1 MLMDGRWRFEN
12 GRGGEDFDGTEAQMK
27 RLTVRRFFALAIGFG
42 FAFVFGHRFFLS
54 PVFAG
59 YDPSGLRLP
68 PGFQASIYV
77 TGTGFH
83 EDQRGIP
90 AVVSMTFDRRGGLYF
105 ARTANRLKEIYG
117 RSDARVYRMPPG
129 PAKVTPA
136 TEKQFLFGPP
146 LHDPDDLAVNSR
158 GEVFVSASHPAGY
171 GIVYRLTPGGAASL
185 FAGGP
190 VASGPPLLRDPEGI
204 AFDKTGNVYVIDTDL
219 GVVVKLDGQGKVL
232 DPRWLTGLGR
242 GRTLTIDHRDN
253 LWIGSDG
260 AHDTEPIDRH
270 GEILR
275 APLAGGKPETVYSG
289 ALPSGM
295 SFSPGGNL
303 FVAQR
308 RAHKIFAL
316 TPAGKHVEFASFTG
330 RSSLRTLA
338 FPPLTEQT
346 RRLGIAGDLFVMV
359 FPMLDYPVREVIRIS
374 GPFDDYV
381 KRGGTAATQR

>member
-1 MLMDGRWRFEN
+1 MTRRS
-12 GRGGEDFDGTEAQMK
+12 RAAAIACS
-27 RLTVRRFFALAIGFG
+27 TV
-42 FAFVFGHRFFLS
+42 FVLCQCLFLLPS
-54 PVFAG
+54 FAG

-68 PGFQASIYV
+68 PGFQTSIYV
-77 TGTGFH
+77 TGAGFH

-90 AVVSMTFDRRGGLYF
+90 AVVSMTFDHRGALYL

-117 RSDARVYRMPPG
+117 RGDARVYRVPPG
-129 PAKVTPA
+129 AAKVTPE
-136 TEKQFLFGPP
+136 TEKRFLFGPP
-146 LHDPDDLAVNSR
+146 LDDPDELAVNRR

-171 GIVYRLTPGGAASL
+171 GVVHRLSANGSASL

-190 VASGPPLLRDPEGI
+190 AASGQPLLHDPEGI
-204 AFDKTGNVYVIDTDL
+204 AFDAAGNVYVVDTDL
-219 GVVVKLDGQGKVL
+219 GVVVKLGSKGNVL
-232 DPRWLTGLGR
+232 NPRWLSGLGR
-242 GRTLTIDHRDN
+242 GRTLTIDANNH

-260 AHDTEPIDRH
+260 AHDTEAIDRN

-275 APLAGGKPETVYSG
+275 VALSGGKAETIYTG

-316 TPAGKHVEFASFTG
+316 TPAGKRVEFASFTG

-338 FPPLTEQT
+338 FPPVTEQT
-346 RRLGIAGDLFVMV
+346 RKLGIAGDLFVMV
-359 FPMLDYPVREVIRIS
+359 FPMLDYPVREVIRIT
-374 GPFDDYV
+374 GPFDGFA
-381 KRGGTAATQR
+381 KRGGSRAAPR

>member
-1 MLMDGRWRFEN
+1 MR
-12 GRGGEDFDGTEAQMK
+12 RGS
-27 RLTVRRFFALAIGFG
+27 VRRSLVLTIAHGG
-42 FAFVFGHRFFLS
+42 AFVLYQYFLLL

-77 TGTGFH
+77 TGVGFH
-83 EDQRGIP
+83 DEQRGIP
-90 AVVSMTFDRRGGLYF
+90 AVVSMTFDRRGALYF

-117 RSDARVYRMPPG
+117 RGDARVYRMLPG
-129 PAKVTPA
+129 AAKVTPT

-146 LHDPDDLAVNSR
+146 LHDPDELAVNGS
-158 GEVFVSASHPAGY
+158 GEVFVSASHPTGD
-171 GIVYRLTPGGAASL
+171 GVVYRLSPNGIGSL

-190 VASGPPLLRDPEGI
+190 DASGQPLLRDPEGI
-204 AFDKTGNVYVIDTDL
+204 AFDKAGNVYVVDNDL
-219 GVVVKLDGQGKVL
+219 GVVVKLNEKGKVL

-242 GRTLTIDHRDN
+242 GRTLTIDAKDN

-260 AHDTEPIDRH
+260 AHDSEHIDRN

-275 APLAGGKPETVYSG
+275 VPLAGGKRETVYSG

-316 TPAGKHVEFASFTG
+316 TAAGKRIEFASFTG
-330 RSSLRTLA
+330 RSALRTLA
-338 FPPLTEQT
+338 FPPVTEQT
-346 RRLGIAGDLFVMV
+346 RKLGIAGDLFVMV
-359 FPMLDYPVREVIRIS
+359 FPMLDYPVREVIRVT

-381 KRGGTAATQR
+381 KRGAKTP